1 MTVTPMKQKALLAFL
16 ESDDGYLM
24 RRKIGWA
31 PQHWPTNRQG
41 FTTRLMLKLLRDGL
55 VLFDDP
61 FCPEYAYLTDEGLQA
76 AAELQQDTF
85 PQEAAA

>member
-1 MTVTPMKQKALLAFL
+1 MTVTPMKQTALLAFL
-16 ESDDGYLM
+16 ESDNGSLM
-24 RRKIGWA
+24 RRRMGWA
-31 PQHWPTNRQG
+31 PRQWPANQNG

-61 FCPEYAYLTDEGLQA
+61 FCPEYAYLTGEGLQA